1 MLIRL
6 LVIML
11 NSVCNAYIFNNQTSM
26 CFTYKDDT
34 IEEKHHR
41 FQKSK
46 ATHFYWMDMTPEEKK
61 ITFSHLAHTFIQ
73 NGLQVKTIEALKAN
87 NM

>member
-1 MLIRL
+1 MR
-6 LVIML
+6 
-11 NSVCNAYIFNNQTSM
+11 
-26 CFTYKDDT
+26 FTYKDDT

-46 ATHFYWMDMTPEEKK
+46 ATHFYWMDMTPEKK
-61 ITFSHLAHTFIQ
+61 TITFSHLADTVIQ
-73 NGLQVKTIEALKAN
+73 NDLQMKTIEALKAN